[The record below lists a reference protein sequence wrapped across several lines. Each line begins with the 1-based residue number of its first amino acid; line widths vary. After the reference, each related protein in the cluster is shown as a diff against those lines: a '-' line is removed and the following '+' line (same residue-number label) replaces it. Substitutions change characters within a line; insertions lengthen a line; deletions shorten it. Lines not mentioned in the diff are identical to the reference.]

1 MVQWVKD
8 GSIHNFTELIQELEV
23 RFMTGNRVPQLVDA
37 LLSMKLGAEE
47 TLRSYTSRY
56 WELHNEIGGV
66 MKKSQ
71 QAPLG

>member
-8 GSIHNFTELIQELEV
+8 GSIHNFVELIQELEV

-37 LLSMKLGAEE
+37 LLSMKMGAKE

-56 WELHNEIGGV
+56 
-66 MKKSQ
+66 
-71 QAPLG
+71 